1 MSLNENPILT
11 GEKQGSDVSGDVSG
25 NASGHTSG
33 CIYVPALRMERA
45 CPVPVRREI
54 CLLREQCLQV
64 YVNGQPVMKMVC
76 TPSDVEELVMGRLFS
91 EGLLPAVMNS
101 GTLDSTGPDT
111 TGPDTAV
118 WDAIDLTVRQQ
129 DEPEEHDKPESQEK
143 QEEELPAVPS
153 LQWKT
158 EWMWKLADRACE
170 ESALRRSTHAIHG
183 ALLMRAGEIIY
194 EAEDISRHNA
204 IDKAIGYALKN
215 RIPMGECILYT
226 TGRMPLD
233 MVKKA
238 IRAGIP
244 VMAGRKMP
252 TGESLALAEEK
263 NLTLIGQLRPDNM
276 VIFSSASSY
285 FLDSDS

>member
-1 MSLNENPILT
+1 MSLYNNSILA
-11 GEKQGSDVSGDVSG
+11 GERDGGDVSGD
-25 NASGHTSG
+25 TSG
-33 CIYVPALRMERA
+33 CICVPAVRIYRDGTE
-45 CPVPVRREI
+45 PVREEI
-54 CLLREQCLQV
+54 CLLREQSLQV
-64 YVNGQPVMKMVC
+64 FVNGQPVMKMVC

-91 EGLLPAVMNS
+91 EGLLPEVMNS
-101 GTLDSTGPDT
+101 
-111 TGPDTAV
+111 AV
-118 WDAIDLTVRQQ
+118 WDTVDLKIQQQ
-129 DEPEEHDKPESQEK
+129 DEPGEHDKPEAQEM
-143 QEEELPAVPS
+143 QDEELPAVPS
-153 LQWKT
+153 LQWNP

-170 ESALRRSTHAIHG
+170 ESALRRRTHAIHG

-194 EAEDISRHNA
+194 ETEDISRHNA

-252 TGESLALAEEK
+252 TGESLALAEKK
-263 NLTLIGQLRPDNM
+263 NLTLIGRLRPDGM
-276 VIFSSASSY
+276 VICSSAIPY